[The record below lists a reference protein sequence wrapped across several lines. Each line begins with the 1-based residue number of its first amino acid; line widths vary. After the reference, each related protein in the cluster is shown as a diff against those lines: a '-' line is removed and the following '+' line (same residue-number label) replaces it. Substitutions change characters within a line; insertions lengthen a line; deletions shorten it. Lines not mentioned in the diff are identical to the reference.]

1 MSEKRIVKID
11 NDFIFKAHYALS
23 AVEQKIILFLASRID
38 PLNDK
43 RFIKQV
49 VPIKDIEKILWSN
62 GKKFGNPYAYLQE
75 VVEDLLDR
83 KIFFQKGTI
92 VNGEKIYAGGINWFQ
107 SILVKETG
115 QGVGIEFMFS
125 ERMQPF
131 LLELNKYV
139 RINAM
144 EVMDMR
150 GKHSIRMYQVFK
162 AERERVRKHRHI
174 AHLTYGVSELKAMLR
189 IEGKYKQF
197 DNFRR
202 RVLEPMKDEINT
214 HSMEIMIDY
223 ELQKT
228 RRKVTHIEFSIQ
240 DKKEQSQ
247 KELPLQDY
255 IPSVQELKELTWSQK
270 NGYDELVKFGVKE
283 GIALKQILLKVKG
296 GDMEGYEDLF
306 INESI
311 NHFKKWA
318 KQQKTVKESAATFVS
333 WWTKQDIFGTDKDVF
348 WKIVEKVHGQKK
360 AMEQERQDNRMIAK
374 DMTKEE
380 FLKWYAD
387 NKRES

>member
-49 VPIKDIEKILWSN
+49 VPIKDIDKILWSGN
-62 GKKFGNPYAYLQE
+62 KKVGNPYAYLQE

-107 SILVKETG
+107 SILVKGTDE
-115 QGVGIEFMFS
+115 GVGIEFMFS

-139 RINAM
+139 RINAL
-144 EVMDMR
+144 EVMDMK

-162 AERERVRKHRHI
+162 AERERVRKFKNI
-174 AHLTYGVSELKAMLR
+174 AHLKYEISGLKAMLA

-202 RVLEPMKDEINT
+202 RVLNPIREEINT
-214 HSMEIMIDY
+214 YSMEIKIDY
-223 ELQKT
+223 TLIKT
-228 RRKVTHIEFSIQ
+228 GRKITHIEFTVQ
-240 DKKEQSQ
+240 DKGEEQQKMSQ
-247 KELPLQDY
+247 KSDY
-255 IPSVQELKELTWSQK
+255 IPTKEEIEVLSWAK
-270 NGYDELVKFGVKE
+270 RNAYDELVKFGVKE
-283 GIALKQILLKVKG
+283 GIALKRILEKVKG
-296 GDMEGYEDLF
+296 GDLEGFEDLF
-306 INESI
+306 IKESI

-318 KQQKTVKESAATFVS
+318 KLQNTAEQSAGTFVN
-333 WWTKQDIFGTDKDVF
+333 WWTKQDIFGHNKDVF
-348 WKIVEKVHGQKK
+348 WKIAEGVNAAKK
-360 AMEQERQDNRMIAK
+360 TMDQNRQDNRMMAK
-374 DMTKEE
+374 SMTKSA
-380 FLKWYAD
+380 FVDWYNE
-387 NKRES
+387 NKKG